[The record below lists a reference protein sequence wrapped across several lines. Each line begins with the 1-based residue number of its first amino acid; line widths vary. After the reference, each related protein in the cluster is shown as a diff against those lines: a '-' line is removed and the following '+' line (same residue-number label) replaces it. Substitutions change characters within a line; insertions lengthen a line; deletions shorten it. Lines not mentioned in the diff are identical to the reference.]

1 MIVCSFRSD
10 IVIVRTLDDLI
21 DTPRDVRGPVWASR
35 RFLLAED
42 GVGFTLTE
50 TTTEAG
56 AEQNLWYKHHVEAN
70 YVIEGQGEVENMATG
85 EVYPLGPG
93 SIYVLDQHEKHR
105 LRSFTQMRLVCVFT
119 PALTGRETHDADGAY
134 APPTE

>member
-1 MIVCSFRSD
+1 MIVRS
-10 IVIVRTLDDLI
+10 LDNLI
-21 DTPRDVRGPVWASR
+21 DTPRDVRGEAWASR

-50 TTTEAG
+50 TSIVAG
-56 AEQNLWYKHHVEAN
+56 SVQVLWYKHHVEAN
-70 YVIEGQGEVENMATG
+70 YVIEGEGEVENVGTG
-85 EVYPLGPG
+85 EVFALAPG

-105 LRSFTQMRLVCVFT
+105 LKAFTAMRLVCVFT

-134 APPTE
+134 TPAD

>member
-1 MIVCSFRSD
+1 MIVRK
-10 IVIVRTLDDLI
+10 LDDLI

-56 AEQNLWYKHHVEAN
+56 AEQILWYKHHVEAN
-70 YVIEGQGEVENMATG
+70 YVIEGEGEVENLATG
-85 EVYPLGPG
+85 EVFALAPG
-93 SIYVLDQHEKHR
+93 SLYVLDRNERHC
-105 LRSFTQMRLVCVFT
+105 LRSFTRMRLVCVFT
-119 PALTGRETHDADGAY
+119 PALTGGETHDADGAY
-134 APPTE
+134 APHAE

>member
-1 MIVCSFRSD
+1 MIVKS
-10 IVIVRTLDDLI
+10 VDDLI
-21 DTPRDVRGPVWASR
+21 GTERDVYGPVWASR

-56 AEQNLWYKHHVEAN
+56 AEQDLWYRHHVEAN
-70 YVIEGQGEVENMATG
+70 YVIEGRGEVENMETG
-85 EVYPLGPG
+85 EVFALGPG
-93 SIYVLDQHEKHR
+93 SVYVLDQHEKHR

-119 PALTGRETHDADGAY
+119 PALSGGETHDKDGAY
-134 APPTE
+134 APPAE